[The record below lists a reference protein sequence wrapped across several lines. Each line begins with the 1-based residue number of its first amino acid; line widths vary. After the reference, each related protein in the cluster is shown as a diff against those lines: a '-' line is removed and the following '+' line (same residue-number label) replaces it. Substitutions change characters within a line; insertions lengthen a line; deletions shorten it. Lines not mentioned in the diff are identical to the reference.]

1 MISSLRG
8 KLILA
13 EARTVVIE
21 CGGVG
26 FKCNASLNT
35 VSALGNIGSEVFVY
49 TYMTVRE
56 DAIELSAF
64 SDIDELEI
72 FKLLIGV
79 NGVSARI
86 ALSLLSEFT
95 ADRLILHIASSD
107 TKALTKANNVG
118 AKLAQ
123 RIVLELK
130 DKLTS
135 TDISLGADTE
145 LASSASSNSSAS
157 EAVSALV
164 ALGFSQTD
172 ASVAIG
178 KLDKS
183 LPVET
188 LIKEGLKS
196 LSRQV

>member
-56 DAIELSAF
+56 DAIELNAF
-64 SDIDELEI
+64 SDINELEI

>member
-64 SDIDELEI
+64 SDINELEI